1 MVFEAWQRCGL
12 VTALLYNGPIAN
24 SNRGYMYYR
33 IALISPFSFS
43 PDDPAW
49 NTYEELRC
57 AGHAVEVIDPQRFPS
72 VLGPD
77 GDVNESAFEL
87 FRASFK
93 PHCVVLG
100 NKSIDDILAAC
111 HAACENGLPAMER
124 PAKRFLVFGYLGKD
138 NFGDEFVFSLIL
150 RNIQKRW
157 PEAVVTAIGQN
168 PQATF
173 ARHGVTSIEPD
184 MKFEMDVLM
193 NGASALVFMA
203 GLVFDTP
210 CFDWTAG
217 KTELFLNPYSEI
229 PGQVSCVQLAWM
241 HGVPTIYL
249 GIGAGPLANPDAQ
262 ALMRLAGLC
271 RPLFAARDAETAALL
286 AKAGIDPSLIKQTAD
301 VSLMLAQEREAYVHP
316 AKSPRI
322 VVALRDFPSVDEDF
336 PRRVAF
342 ALDECFERHGASP
355 LFLDFEPD
363 DRTLHQRT
371 ADAMRHGKEAVF
383 AVARTDREAL
393 ALIGSAR
400 TVLATRLHGSII
412 ANAFG
417 IPSVGFDY
425 NEKVRSHY
433 KLMGQERLLC
443 PLDASADCVVKAL
456 GLAFDQ
462 HDSLSQRLQCRTDR
476 LAQQSFL
483 NFELLADMAEGHEAR
498 PKPQRLYDKR
508 LTREAYELAACRAE
522 LETARA
528 LCQEAQAAAKTLR
541 KENAELRG
549 STAWKVGRA
558 LTALPRAIK
567 DARKQQ
573 PR

>member
-1 MVFEAWQRCGL
+1 
-12 VTALLYNGPIAN
+12 
-24 SNRGYMYYR
+24 MYYR
-33 IALISPFSFS
+33 IALISPFPLS

-49 NTYEELRC
+49 NVYEELRC
-57 AGHAVEVIDPQRFPS
+57 AGHAVEIIDPQRFPCI
-72 VLGPD
+72 LNPD
-77 GDVNESAFEL
+77 GSLNEPAFEL
-87 FRASFK
+87 FRSTFK
-93 PHCVVLG
+93 PHCVALG
-100 NKSIDDILAAC
+100 SESARDILAAC
-111 HAACENGLPAMER
+111 HTACENGLPAMER

-150 RNIQKRW
+150 REIRKRW
-157 PEAVVTAIGQN
+157 PEAVVTAIGQD

-184 MKFEMDVLM
+184 MKFEMDILM
-193 NGASALVFMA
+193 NGAAALVFMA
-203 GLVFDTP
+203 GVVFDAP

-241 HGVPTIYL
+241 HSTPAIYL

-271 RPLFAARDAETAALL
+271 RPLFAARDAETANLL
-286 AKAGIDPSLIKQTAD
+286 EKAGIDPNLIKQTAD
-301 VSLMLAQEREAYVHP
+301 VSLMLAKEREAFVHP
-316 AKSPRI
+316 AQCPRI
-322 VVALRDFPSVDEDF
+322 VVALRDFPSIDEDF
-336 PRRVAF
+336 PRRVAS
-342 ALDECFERHGASP
+342 ALDECIERHGASP

-363 DRTLHQRT
+363 DRAIHQRT
-371 ADAMRHGKEAVF
+371 ADAMRHGEEAAF
-383 AVARTDREAL
+383 ETARTNREAL
-393 ALIGSAR
+393 ALIGSANI
-400 TVLATRLHGSII
+400 VLATRLHGSII

-433 KLMGQERLLC
+433 KLMGHEELLC
-443 PLDASADCVVKAL
+443 PLDASSDHMVKAL
-456 GLAFDQ
+456 DLAFDQ
-462 HDSLSQRLQCRTDR
+462 RDSLSQRLQSRTDQ
-476 LAQQSFL
+476 LAHNSLQ
-483 NFELLADMAEGHEAR
+483 NFELLADMVESHEAH
-498 PKPQRLYDKR
+498 PKPQRLYDKH

-528 LCQEAQAAAKTLR
+528 LCQEAQAAVEKLQN
-541 KENAELRG
+541 ENAELRE

-558 LTALPRAIK
+558 LTALPRAVK
-567 DARKQQ
+567 DASKQQ